1 MDIDKGFRNFNHK
14 IINHKSL
21 DSIVLIIINFN
32 SDKTRIVQYLKK
44 KTRSDDKRS
53 RNKEITISNIVIT
66 R

>member
-44 KTRSDDKRS
+44 NRSDDKRS

>member
-1 MDIDKGFRNFNHK
+1 MNIDKGFRNFNHK
-14 IINHKSL
+14 IINHKSF

-32 SDKTRIVQYLKK
+32 SDKTRIVPYLKK
-44 KTRSDDKRS
+44 KPRSDDKRS

>member
-1 MDIDKGFRNFNHK
+1 MNIDKGFRNFNHK

-44 KTRSDDKRS
+44 NRSDDKRS